1 MEREFVYLFI
11 YPLLPSPLLS
21 IIELIK
27 SAGSF
32 VQKKNDDDDDDDDDD
47 DATLVPGVSRK
58 ERGESVFPLSKR
70 PSSRAVVCPQVLY
83 RAFKKEFIF
92 FTPRIVVDLLFVCVY
107 YILVV
112 VLRKNGASGRDRNAN
127 RRRHKNAAGWI
138 RRDPTWAV

>member
-1 MEREFVYLFI
+1 MFIYLFT
-11 YPLLPSPLLS
+11 LFFFS
-21 IIELIK
+21 INIELIK

-32 VQKKNDDDDDDDDDD
+32 VQKKNDDDDDDDDD

-92 FTPRIVVDLLFVCVY
+92 FTPRIVVVVDLLFVCVY